1 MPLNIFGS
9 SKKEPAKQEVEK
21 QPETLETLLE
31 RREKLDKKIKKLEQE
46 AKRADWGLP
55 PADRIKKWGHR
66 SYIGGPDLETWF
78 GIGKHQYHYLVSKGL
93 RSHHRFLDIACGS
106 LRLGQYLIPFLDEG
120 HYFGLEG
127 EEMLVRAGLEH
138 EIMPE
143 VLEIKKPSFAFNYEF
158 DFSFVEGFDYAIAQ
172 SLFTHLTIEDIEKCF
187 RNLRPKAGPDS
198 TFFFTYFEGDSSDN
212 PTESHAAK
220 GWRYSVDE
228 LERAATAHGWA
239 MNNIGGWGH
248 ARNQKIAFVK
258 PA

>member
-1 MPLNIFGS
+1 MALNIFGS
-9 SKKEPAKQEVEK
+9 SRKERAKKDADK
-21 QPETLETLLE
+21 PETLETLLE
-31 RREKLDKKIKKLEQE
+31 RRERLDKKIRKLEQE

-78 GIGKHQYHYLVSKGL
+78 GIGKHQYQYLVSKGL
-93 RSHHRFLDIACGS
+93 RPHHRFLDIACGS
-106 LRLGQYLIPFLDEG
+106 LRLGQYLIPFLESG
-120 HYFGLEG
+120 RYFGIEG

-143 VLEIKKPSFAFNYEF
+143 LLAIKTPSFSFNYDF
-158 DFSFVEGFDYAIAQ
+158 DLTFIEGFDFAIAQ
-172 SLFTHLTIEDIEKCF
+172 SLFTHLTLDDIGKCF

-198 TFFFTYFEGDSSDN
+198 TFFFTYFEGASSDN
-212 PTESHAAK
+212 PAESHAHK
-220 GWRYSVDE
+220 GWRYSVQE
-228 LERAATAHGWA
+228 LEAAATPHGWT
-239 MNNIGGWGH
+239 MTNIGSWGH

>member
-78 GIGKHQYHYLVSKGL
+78 GIGKHQYHYLLSNGL
-93 RSHHRFLDIACGS
+93 LSHHRFLDLSCGS
-106 LRLGQYLIPFLDEG
+106 LRLGQYLIPFLEEV

-127 EEMLVRAGLEH
+127 
-138 EIMPE
+138 
-143 VLEIKKPSFAFNYEF
+143 
-158 DFSFVEGFDYAIAQ
+158 
-172 SLFTHLTIEDIEKCF
+172 
-187 RNLRPKAGPDS
+187 
-198 TFFFTYFEGDSSDN
+198 
-212 PTESHAAK
+212 
-220 GWRYSVDE
+220 
-228 LERAATAHGWA
+228 
-239 MNNIGGWGH
+239 
-248 ARNQKIAFVK
+248 
-258 PA
+258 